1 MISMPY
7 RFYGNAMSFKRKKK
21 NAVYELEIFLF
32 SSRSAFVRVRICYA
46 AVTSNLKLQWL
57 RKTKAYFFLRHV
69 MRPSQVD
76 GGLQSAHSFWDM
88 GRWHSHSREYRQS
101 PWQIGG
107 RNSIRRPLAIR

>member
-1 MISMPY
+1 MLCCCNKQPQ
-7 RFYGNAMSFKRKKK
+7 APVAQK
-21 NAVYELEIFLF
+21 NKGL
-32 SSRSAFVRVRICYA
+32 
-46 AVTSNLKLQWL
+46 
-57 RKTKAYFFLRHV
+57 FFLRHV

-107 RNSIRRPLAIR
+107 RNSIRRPLAIRYLTGK